1 LQKSYRLPE
10 DWSDDLNDCYV
21 FDCNMNYVIADAMYY
36 AQIQEHKSLYW
47 MSGDDRNELKTKM
60 VWSSI
65 YVTKEQYLEVNTQMV
80 FFSFWLIPLFGT
92 S

>member
-1 LQKSYRLPE
+1 
-10 DWSDDLNDCYV
+10 
-21 FDCNMNYVIADAMYY
+21 
-36 AQIQEHKSLYW
+36 

-80 FFSFWLIPLFGT
+80 FFLFLAHSSFWYQLMDQFT
-92 S
+92 